1 MESSCSA
8 TEKIDTIHNWLHSAG
23 VAMPSPRDFVD
34 AYCVQLRSLDIPIDR
49 FWMSAVVLHPLT
61 AAHAVKWEAEGG
73 RITERSW
80 SRDHFIR
87 FVTNPAD
94 NQQAA
99 ASRSPMYQLMMGA
112 ASVTIKDTDSDI
124 PPDCNWMIPEGY
136 TELFAL
142 PPPGKF
148 EAWSLEAGVQ
158 PGKLE
163 GGFTWSTK
171 QVGGFTEQEK
181 EILIRTVGALSTVT
195 RLYIALENSKSLLQA
210 YLGEDAGSRVHRGE
224 IDRGEGLTIRS
235 VVWFSDVRGFTQM
248 SCELSRLELID
259 VLNSV
264 FELTHKIIHKHGGQ
278 ILKLIG
284 DGCMA
289 IFSQSSKGFQR
300 HSFSSGDK
308 IEIDDEQGARVC
320 ASARMA
326 AAELQSELSQWK
338 LQRETRGLK
347 GASVGVGLHYG
358 DVSYGNVGAAER
370 LDFTVLGP
378 CVNLASR
385 TEGMCSNLGAKV
397 LATGQFVQLD
407 RDPDAWKCRGEY
419 ELKGVSCPTTIFEL
433 REDEICVR

>member
-1 MESSCSA
+1 MESSCIV
-8 TEKIDTIHNWLHSAG
+8 TEKINILHNWLHSTG
-23 VAMPSPRDFVD
+23 VALRSRRDFVD
-34 AYCVQLRSLDIPIDR
+34 AYCLQLRLLDIPIDR

-80 SRDHFIR
+80 LRDPFIR
-87 FVTNPAD
+87 LVTDPAN
-94 NQQAA
+94 NQEAA
-99 ASRSPMYQLMMGA
+99 ASRSPMYQLMMGV
-112 ASVTIKDTDSDI
+112 ASVTIKNTDSDI
-124 PPDCNWMIPEGY
+124 PPDCDWMIAEGY

-142 PPPGKF
+142 PPPGKLG
-148 EAWSLEAGVQ
+148 AWSLESGVQ
-158 PGKLE
+158 TGKLE

-171 QVGGFTEQEK
+171 RPGGFTEQEK
-181 EILIRTVGALSTVT
+181 DFLIRTVGALSTVT

-210 YLGEDAGSRVHRGE
+210 YLGDDAGSRVHRGE

-248 SCELSRLELID
+248 SCELSRTDLID

-264 FELTHKIIHKHGGQ
+264 FELTHKVIQNHGGQ

-300 HSFSSGDK
+300 FSFSSDDK

-326 AAELQSELSQWK
+326 ATELQNELTK
-338 LQRETRGLK
+338 LKLERERCGLT

-358 DVSYGNVGAAER
+358 DVSYGNVGAADR

-378 CVNLASR
+378 CVNLSSR
-385 TEGMCSNLGAKV
+385 TEGMCSKLGAKV

-407 RDPDAWKCRGEY
+407 RESDAWKCRGDY
-419 ELKGVSCPTTIFEL
+419 ELKGVSSPTTLFEL
-433 REDEICVR
+433 MEEGTSV